1 MSGPYYHGGKPGR
14 KRGEFLLP
22 PSKTKVPS
30 CSEYG
35 AAGVHRRDR
44 VYVTTNPV
52 AALMFAAGWPEGV
65 VYEVEPLGILAQDQD
80 CSMPGLSFECDR
92 ARVLRIRKVSGK
104 MINDARRVLLE
115 ECQP

>member
-22 PSKTKVPS
+22 PSKTKVKS

-44 VYVTTNPV
+44 VYVTTNPT
-52 AALMFAAGWPEGV
+52 AALMFAAAWPGGV
-65 VYEVEPLGILAQDQD
+65 VYEVAPVGIVSADPD
-80 CSMPGLSFECDR
+80 CDLPGLSFECER
-92 ARVLRIRKVSGK
+92 ARVLHVRKPTNK
-104 MINDARRVLLE
+104 MIDDARRFLLE